1 MASEIVYPIYLAG
14 ASDSQESVA
23 KRGDELLKR
32 KASTANLEDAKLI
45 NRLFTLFNGTAS
57 AENIAAEL
65 KVAPAPSSL
74 RVRLMSVFCRSIA
87 AANAFPYTLQ
97 CIFGCIYGSGTTSR
111 LKQLGME
118 FTVWVF
124 KHAVMDQLKLIGPVI
139 LSGILRSL
147 DGSSSTEADS
157 TARDVKIFAYQA
169 IGLLAS
175 RMPNLFSNKTE
186 IAMRLF
192 TALRL
197 EDQSLRLTIQEAAT
211 SLATAYKGAS
221 IVVLKDLEAL
231 LLENCQVEQIEVR
244 FSAVR
249 WATTLY
255 DMQHCPSRYICMLGA
270 SDVKL
275 DIREMALTGLNLLND
290 ERQSPAMTVDFNYP
304 DIVEMLNYIYS
315 QQPKLLQ
322 SNDQSDGKLL
332 FSSKTFLAMI
342 KFLMKCFEAS
352 DIPDLSQEDP
362 SHSPVAKMCVVLEH
376 AMSYEGSSEL
386 HALALKSLVDISFRQ
401 PKLVSSRYANRLHW
415 LRTLLSH
422 VDSDARESAARLL
435 GIASS
440 ALSSSAALNL
450 LSELTSALDP
460 NHPSRFEIYHGLLCA
475 TGYVTACCLKES

>member
-1 MASEIVYPIYLAG
+1 MI
-14 ASDSQESVA
+14 SDI
-23 KRGDELLKR
+23 
-32 KASTANLEDAKLI
+32 T
-45 NRLFTLFNGTAS
+45 GTAS

-147 DGSSSTEADS
+147 DGSSTTEADS
-157 TARDVKIFAYQA
+157 TGRDVKIFAYQA

-175 RMPNLFSNKTE
+175 RLPNLFSNKTE
-186 IAMRLF
+186 MAVRLF

-221 IVVLKDLEAL
+221 KLVLKDLEVL
-231 LLENCQVEQIEVR
+231 LLENSQVEQIEVR

-255 DMQHCPSRYICMLGA
+255 DTRHCPSRYICMLGA

-290 ERQSPAMTVDFNYP
+290 ERQSSAIAIDFNYP
-304 DIVEMLNYIYS
+304 DVVEILDYIYS
-315 QQPKLLQ
+315 QEPQLLH
-322 SNDQSDGKLL
+322 SNDHRQGKLL
-332 FSSKTFLAMI
+332 FPPKTFLAMI
-342 KFLMKCFEAS
+342 KFLMKCFKAS
-352 DIPDLSQEDP
+352 DSPDLSQEDP
-362 SHSPVAKMCVVLEH
+362 SNSPVAKMCVVLEH

-386 HALALKSLVDISFRQ
+386 HALAVKSLVDISSRQ
-401 PKLVSSRYANRLHW
+401 PKVF
-415 LRTLLSH
+415 
-422 VDSDARESAARLL
+422 V
-435 GIASS
+435 
-440 ALSSSAALNL
+440 
-450 LSELTSALDP
+450 
-460 NHPSRFEIYHGLLCA
+460 LC
-475 TGYVTACCLKES
+475 TMLKQA